1 MSNHMNN
8 NVAQNAQFNTGL
20 EAYME
25 KKSTQRAGLNTA
37 ATIAMLISTLM
48 VSGQAL
54 SAEATAEPLLNA
66 AKDRITDQAIKADQA
81 TYTATQARIKALNE
95 ISIPVKDYSLSK
107 AQCWLDVS
115 LHEYTRNDRS
125 AFPQEALNQ
134 AASILTALEQN
145 TTPNPAEETPL
156 VNNADKLRADL
167 WSKTSSLMQVPG
179 KVCYAQK
186 VACAE
191 VELVHAGNE
200 NKQQGW
206 RHAKPYVQIAEDLI
220 AEAEA
225 IGDSCLPPPAPLAAP
240 VVVPDPIVEYMDL
253 AADALFKYNKSTGND
268 LLPAGKK
275 TLDELAE
282 KISSTFVTIDYVRL
296 VGYTD
301 RIGSE
306 GYNQALSERRA
317 QTVKAY
323 LQSKGIASNI
333 EASGKGKAN
342 QLVEC
347 GTATKPTKALMACL
361 QPNRRVT
368 VEVKGIKKAA
378 AQ

>member
-1 MSNHMNN
+1 MTNHINN
-8 NVAQNAQFNTGL
+8 IAAQHAQFNTGL
-20 EAYME
+20 EAYM
-25 KKSTQRAGLNTA
+25 KKQSTQRAGFNTV
-37 ATIAMLISTLM
+37 ATITLLISTLM
-48 VSGQAL
+48 ASSQVMA
-54 SAEATAEPLLNA
+54 ADAAAEPVLNA
-66 AKDRITDQAIKADQA
+66 AKDRITDQAIRTDQA
-81 TYTATQARIKALNE
+81 TYTATQARIYALNE
-95 ISIPVKDYSLSK
+95 TGIPVKNYALSK

-125 AFPQEALNQ
+125 AFPQEALSQ
-134 AASILTALEQN
+134 SAGILTALEQN
-145 TTPNPAEETPL
+145 STPNPSEQTPL
-156 VNNADKLRADL
+156 INNADKLRTDL
-167 WSKTSSLMQVPG
+167 WAKTSSLMQVPA

-191 VELVHAGNE
+191 VELVHAGNG

-225 IGDSCLPPPAPLAAP
+225 IGDSCLPPPTPTAAT
-240 VVVPDPIVEYMDL
+240 VVVPEPIVEYMDL
-253 AADALFKYNKSTGND
+253 AADALFKYNKSTSND

-282 KISSTFVTIDYVRL
+282 KINSTFVTVDYVRL

-306 GYNQALSERRA
+306 RYNQALSERRA

-323 LQSKGIASNI
+323 LQAKGIASNI

-342 QLVEC
+342 QIIEC

-368 VEVKGIKKAA
+368 VEVKGIKKAVV
-378 AQ
+378 Q